1 MATERKQR
9 ERGDVI
15 FANQLVTMADLE
27 NFKSDILDE
36 IRKIVKV
43 DHGLPTKKW
52 LKSSEVRKLLDISPG
67 KLHWLRSN
75 RQLEFMRI
83 ETLGYGTMVP
93 PSWSHVNLLLSEWR
107 NLDKGERIFSLLF
120 Q

>member
-1 MATERKQR
+1 MAIERKQR

-43 DHGLPTKKW
+43 DHGIPTKKW

-75 RQLEFMRI
+75 RQLEFIRI
-83 ETLGYGTMVP
+83 GGAIYYDREDITKMFEKSKVR
-93 PSWSHVNLLLSEWR
+93 VLS
-107 NLDKGERIFSLLF
+107 
-120 Q
+120 

>member
-15 FANQLVTMADLE
+15 FANQLVTTADLE
-27 NFKSDILDE
+27 NFKIDILDE

-43 DHGLPTKKW
+43 DHGIPTKKW

-67 KLHWLRSN
+67 KLHLLRSN
-75 RQLEFMRI
+75 RQLEFIRI
-83 ETLGYGTMVP
+83 GGAIYYDREDITKMFEKSKVR
-93 PSWSHVNLLLSEWR
+93 VLS
-107 NLDKGERIFSLLF
+107 
-120 Q
+120 